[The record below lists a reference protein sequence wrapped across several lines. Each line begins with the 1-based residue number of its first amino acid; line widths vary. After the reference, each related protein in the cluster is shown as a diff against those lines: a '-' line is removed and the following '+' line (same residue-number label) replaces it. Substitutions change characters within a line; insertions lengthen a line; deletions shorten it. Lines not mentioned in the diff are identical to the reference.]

1 MTTKQSVIE
10 LLDKLPEN
18 CTLDEIQYHLYV
30 LQTVERG
37 RQEFAQGKKLQHEDS
52 CASSGKSGKAAR
64 TEEDWM
70 GQEKTEALELI
81 RKLPDNVT
89 TDAIMEELYFKQQV
103 DKGLQDVAEG
113 RVLTHQE
120 LKERL
125 TRWRKS
131 AGR

>member
-1 MTTKQSVIE
+1 M
-10 LLDKLPEN
+10 
-18 CTLDEIQYHLYV
+18 
-30 LQTVERG
+30 
-37 RQEFAQGKKLQHEDS
+37 GK
-52 CASSGKSGKAAR
+52 
-64 TEEDWM
+64 
-70 GQEKTEALELI
+70 EKKEALDLI
-81 RKLPDNVT
+81 QKLPDEVT

>member
-1 MTTKQSVIE
+1 
-10 LLDKLPEN
+10 
-18 CTLDEIQYHLYV
+18 
-30 LQTVERG
+30 
-37 RQEFAQGKKLQHEDS
+37 
-52 CASSGKSGKAAR
+52 
-64 TEEDWM
+64 M

-89 TDAIMEELYFKQQV
+89 TDAIMEELFFKQQV

-125 TRWRKS
+125 IRWRKS

>member
-1 MTTKQSVIE
+1 
-10 LLDKLPEN
+10 
-18 CTLDEIQYHLYV
+18 
-30 LQTVERG
+30 
-37 RQEFAQGKKLQHEDS
+37 
-52 CASSGKSGKAAR
+52 
-64 TEEDWM
+64 M
-70 GQEKTEALELI
+70 GQQKTEALKLI

-125 TRWRKS
+125 ARWRMS
-131 AGR
+131 AGRA